1 MSGIILL
8 WKLNIPS
15 KKEMKKIKMRI
26 FDEKQTK
33 KKNAKKVYV
42 YQYKVVFLSLL

>member
-8 WKLNIPS
+8 WKFNIPS

-26 FDEKQTK
+26 FDEKQ